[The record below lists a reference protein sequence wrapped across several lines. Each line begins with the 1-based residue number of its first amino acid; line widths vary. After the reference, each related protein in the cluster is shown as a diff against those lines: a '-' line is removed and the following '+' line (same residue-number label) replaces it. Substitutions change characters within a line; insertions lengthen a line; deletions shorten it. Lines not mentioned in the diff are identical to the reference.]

1 MNITKIEYE
10 VDKVRYVLVV
20 LLVLMGLCQAISPF
34 DEGAIVG
41 GSGGYIPSVSIPYEE
56 NVPVPI
62 PVEPQDIYIIS
73 RTEYTLD
80 NNAPG
85 VVILLSAW
93 QSGTPNDVEVP
104 GVNIYITG
112 GPTDRIATTGPSGYI
127 FVKWPFTAN
136 DVDRD
141 WALIFSPDPNDPYAP
156 GSAST
161 TVCTHV
167 PDDLNAFTE
176 LSEILNAYPGYR
188 NKYLRELPRKP

>member
-20 LLVLMGLCQAISPF
+20 LLLLIGLCSAQGPF
-34 DEGAIVG
+34 
-41 GSGGYIPSVSIPYEE
+41 SGGTVILPGTTQ
-56 NVPVPI
+56 
-62 PVEPQDIYIIS
+62 PQDIYIIS

-93 QSGTPNDVEVP
+93 QFGTPNDVEVP